1 LTLSVAAVVLWGLLA
16 LVATVNEIPSW
27 LLLALGGALF
37 AITIFLPDR
46 KRALAALLGAALAL
60 SGLSFWL
67 QSQINKPD
75 WLLDYA
81 SSKAKAVVVVEILNR
96 PKAISTDFGNN
107 PIYGVAVRLQEI
119 NDESVSG
126 RGYLIY
132 SEAKLVRGNVIEVEA
147 SFEEAG
153 RNARDAFLLKPK
165 GEITIVSEPLGQLA
179 FFNDLRANYVAL
191 LSGVTPDSKVLV
203 AGLAMGEIADLSQEL
218 EEQMRSVSL
227 THLVAVSGANCA
239 IVVGMVY
246 LICVRLRLGR
256 TGRTVVSLTSLVG
269 YVLLVG
275 PDPSVLRAA
284 VMTASVIVMVAL
296 GRRTWAL
303 NALAI
308 AAIILLIADPW
319 LAVEYGFGLSVLA
332 TSGILLLAPAMTE
345 KLATKMPLPLALGLS
360 VTMSAQLLCLPLLLQ
375 LQPGLPTYSVVA
387 NLLAGPMVAPVTVL
401 GILAVILTP
410 IAPWLVGPITW
421 LASLGTFLIESV
433 AIFFAELPIVYFPWV
448 TGLSATI
455 LSGLLI
461 LMVSAWLR
469 SNLPRLRQASV
480 AGLVIVAVSTLSVP
494 AASEILPGG
503 WPLRDWEVVACDVG
517 QGDALV
523 IKSLGRVAVVDVG
536 KDEEL
541 TDNCL
546 TELGVRTIDLLVL
559 THFDF
564 DHVGGLTGALGGRV
578 VSHAIVS
585 GFPDDRPATK
595 SSLEQLKEIRAQVI
609 VAEPTISGSLGEFGW
624 RVLAPTKTASEAK
637 DSNDASVTMVFRSSR
652 IDLVLLGDLGA
663 EGQERVSRS
672 VMQVL
677 GSSNKPLI
685 LKVSHHGSNDQ
696 SASFH
701 EQLKPDLAL
710 ISVGAENGYGHPGK
724 QALQILG
731 SVGAQVLRTDLLGAI
746 AISSAGGELQWS
758 ATGR

>member
-1 LTLSVAAVVLWGLLA
+1 MTLSVAAVVLWGLLA
-16 LVATVNEIPSW
+16 LVATVNEIPNW

-37 AITIFLPDR
+37 AITIFVPDR

-75 WLLDYA
+75 WLVDYA
-81 SSKAKAVVVVEILNR
+81 ASKAKAVVVVEVLNR

-132 SEAKLVRGNVIEVEA
+132 SEAKLVRGNVIEVKA

-203 AGLAMGEIADLSQEL
+203 AGLAMGEIADLSEEL

-256 TGRTVVSLTSLVG
+256 IGRTVVSLTSLVG

-360 VTMSAQLLCLPLLLQ
+360 VTISAQLLCLPLLLQ

-401 GILAVILTP
+401 GIVAVMLTP

-448 TGLSATI
+448 TGLSATL

-480 AGLVIVAVSTLSVP
+480 AGLVIVAVATLSVP

-523 IKSLGRVAVVDVG
+523 IKSLGRVAVIDVG
-536 KDEEL
+536 KDEESI
-541 TDNCL
+541 DNCL

-595 SSLEQLKEIRAQVI
+595 SSLDQLKEIGTQVI
-609 VAEPTISGSLGEFGW
+609 IAEPTISGSLGEFDW

-637 DSNDASVTMVFRSSR
+637 DSNDASVTMVFRSSKF
-652 IDLVLLGDLGA
+652 DLVLLGDLGA

-672 VMQVL
+672 LMQVL
-677 GSSNKPLI
+677 GSSVKPLI

-701 EQLKPDLAL
+701 QQLEPDLAL
-710 ISVGAENGYGHPGK
+710 ISVGSENGYGHPGK

>member
-1 LTLSVAAVVLWGLLA
+1 VVLWGLLA
-16 LVATVNEIPSW
+16 IVATVNEIPSW
-27 LLLALGGALF
+27 LLLALGGFLF
-37 AITIFLPDR
+37 ASTILLPDR
-46 KRALAALLGAALAL
+46 KRALAALLGAALVL

-75 WLLDYA
+75 WLVEY
-81 SSKAKAVVVVEILNR
+81 SSTNQKALVVVEVLNR

-107 PIYGVAVRLQEI
+107 PVFGVAVRLQEI
-119 NDESVSG
+119 NEESVSG

-132 SEAKLVRGNVIEVEA
+132 SEAKLVRGNTVEFEA
-147 SFEEAG
+147 GFEEAG

-165 GEITIVSEPLGQLA
+165 GDITIVSEPLGQLA
-179 FFNDLRANYVAL
+179 YFNDLRANYVAL

-203 AGLAMGEIADLSQEL
+203 AGLAMGEIADLSEEL

-256 TGRTVVSLTSLVG
+256 AGRTVVSLASLVG
-269 YVLLVG
+269 YVMLVG

-296 GRRTWAL
+296 GRRTWAM

-345 KLATKMPLPLALGLS
+345 KLATKMPMPLALGLS

-375 LQPGLPTYSVVA
+375 LQPGLPTYSVIA

-401 GILAVILTP
+401 GILAVVLTP
-410 IAPWLVGPITW
+410 ILPWLVGPITW
-421 LASLGTFLIESV
+421 LASLGTFLIEIV

-455 LSGLLI
+455 LSALLI

-480 AGLVIVAVSTLSVP
+480 AGLVVVAVATLSVP

-503 WPLRDWEVVACDVG
+503 WPLSDWEVVACDVG

-523 IKSLGRVAVVDVG
+523 IKSLGRVAVIDVG
-536 KDEEL
+536 KDEGL
-541 TDNCL
+541 IDSCL
-546 TELGVRTIDLLVL
+546 SELGVRTIDLLVL

-564 DHVGGLTGALGGRV
+564 DHVGGLTGALGGRS

-595 SSLEQLKEIRAQVI
+595 SSLAQLEEIGTQVI

-624 RVLAPTKTASEAK
+624 RVLAPTKTAAEAK
-637 DSNDASVTMVFRSSR
+637 DSNDASVTMVFRSSKL
-652 IDLVLLGDLGA
+652 DLVLLGDLGA
-663 EGQERVSRS
+663 EGQERVSKS
-672 VMQVL
+672 VIQTI

-701 EQLKPDLAL
+701 QKLKPDLAL
-710 ISVGAENGYGHPGK
+710 ISVGSENGYGHPGK

-731 SVGAQVLRTDLLGAI
+731 SAGAQVLRTDLLGAI
-746 AISSAGGELQWS
+746 AISSSSGELQWS

>member
-27 LLLALGGALF
+27 LLLVLGAILF
-37 AITIFLPDR
+37 ASTIALPDR
-46 KRALAALLGAALAL
+46 KRALAALLGAALVL

-67 QSQINKPD
+67 QSQSNKPD
-75 WLLDYA
+75 WLVQY
-81 SSKAKAVVVVEILNR
+81 SSTNAKAIVVAEVLNR
-96 PKAISTDFGNN
+96 PKAISTDYGNN
-107 PIYGVAVRLQEI
+107 PIFGVAVRLQEI
-119 NDESVSG
+119 NEESVSG

-132 SEAKLVRGNVIEVEA
+132 SEAKLVRGNIVEFDA
-147 SFEEAG
+147 GFEEAG

-165 GEITIVSEPLGQLA
+165 GDITIVSEPLGQLA

-203 AGLAMGEIADLSQEL
+203 AGLAMGEIADLSEEL

-256 TGRTVVSLTSLVG
+256 AGRTLVSLASLIG
-269 YVLLVG
+269 YVMLVG

-332 TSGILLLAPAMTE
+332 TSGILLLAPAMTQ
-345 KLATKMPLPLALGLS
+345 KLSAKMPMPLALGLS

-375 LQPGLPTYSVVA
+375 LQPGLPTYSVIA

-401 GILAVILTP
+401 GILAVVLTP
-410 IAPWLVGPITW
+410 VVPLLVGPITW
-421 LASLGTFLIESV
+421 LASLGTYLIEIV

-448 TGLSATI
+448 TGFSATVLSA
-455 LSGLLI
+455 LLI

-480 AGLVIVAVSTLSVP
+480 AGLVVVAVATLSVP

-503 WPLRDWEVVACDVG
+503 WPLENWEVVACDVG

-523 IKSLGRVAVVDVG
+523 IKSLGRVAVIDVG

-541 TDNCL
+541 IDICL
-546 TELGVRTIDLLVL
+546 SELGVRAIDLLVL

-564 DHVGGLTGALGGRV
+564 DHVGGLTGALGGRS

-595 SSLEQLKEIRAQVI
+595 SSLDQFEDIGTQVI
-609 VAEPTISGSLGEFGW
+609 IAEPSISGSLGEFGW
-624 RVLAPTKTASEAK
+624 RVLAPTKTASEAQ

-652 IDLVLLGDLGA
+652 LDLVLLGDLGA
-663 EGQERVSRS
+663 EGQDRVSKS
-672 VMQVL
+672 VMQVI
-677 GSSNKPLI
+677 GSSKNPLL

-701 EQLKPDLAL
+701 QQLKPDLAL
-710 ISVGAENGYGHPGK
+710 ISVGSENGYGHPGK
-724 QALQILG
+724 QALQLLD

-746 AISSAGGELQWS
+746 AISSSSGELQWS

>member
-1 LTLSVAAVVLWGLLA
+1 MTLSVAALVLWGLLA

-27 LLLALGGALF
+27 LILVLG
-37 AITIFLPDR
+37 AIVFIATIALPDR
-46 KRALAALLGAALAL
+46 RRALAALLGAALVL

-67 QSQINKPD
+67 QSEINKPD
-75 WLLDYA
+75 WLVQY
-81 SSKAKAVVVVEILNR
+81 SSSSAKALVVAEVLNR

-107 PIYGVAVRLQEI
+107 PIFGVAVSLQEI
-119 NDESVSG
+119 NGDSVSG

-132 SEAKLVRGNVIEVEA
+132 SEARLARGNVIEVEA

-165 GEITIVSEPLGQLA
+165 DAITILSEPLGQLA
-179 FFNDLRANYVAL
+179 FFNDLRADYVSL

-203 AGLAMGEIADLSQEL
+203 AGLAMGEIAALSEEL

-256 TGRTVVSLTSLVG
+256 TGRTIVSLSSLVG

-284 VMTASVIVMVAL
+284 VMTASVIVMVSL

-308 AAIILLIADPW
+308 ASIILLIADPW

-332 TSGILLLAPAMTE
+332 TSGILLLAPAMSE
-345 KLATKMPLPLALGLS
+345 KLSTRMPMPLALGLS

-375 LQPGLPTYSVVA
+375 LQPGLPTYSIIA

-401 GILAVILTP
+401 GILAVVLTP
-410 IAPWLVGPITW
+410 ITPWLVGPISW
-421 LASLGTFLIESV
+421 LASLGTFLIEIV

-448 TGLSATI
+448 TGLSATA
-455 LSGLLI
+455 LSALLI

-469 SNLPRLRQASV
+469 SKLPRLRQASV
-480 AGLVIVAVSTLSVP
+480 AGLVVVAVATLSVP

-503 WPLRDWEVVACDVG
+503 WPLQDWEVVSCDVG
-517 QGDALV
+517 QGDAIV
-523 IKSLGRVAVVDVG
+523 IKSLGRVAVIDVG
-536 KDEEL
+536 KDENL
-541 TDNCL
+541 IDSCL
-546 TELGVRTIDLLVL
+546 SELGVGAIDLLVL

-564 DHVGGLTGALGGRV
+564 DHVGGLTGALGGRS

-595 SSLEQLKEIRAQVI
+595 SSLDQLEEIGVKVI
-609 VAEPTISGSLGEFGW
+609 IADPTISGSLGEFGW

-652 IDLVLLGDLGA
+652 MDLVLLGDLGA
-663 EGQERVSRS
+663 DGQDRVARA
-672 VMQVL
+672 VMQVV
-677 GSSNKPLI
+677 GNSNNPLI

-696 SASFH
+696 SKSFH
-701 EQLKPDLAL
+701 QELMPDLAL
-710 ISVGAENGYGHPGK
+710 ISVGNENGYGHPGK

>member
-1 LTLSVAAVVLWGLLA
+1 MTLSVAALVLWGLLA
-16 LVATVNEIPSW
+16 LVATVYEIPSW
-27 LLLALGGALF
+27 LLLVLGGFLF
-37 AITIFLPDR
+37 ASTIVLPDR
-46 KRALAALLGAALAL
+46 RRALAALLGAALVL

-75 WLLDYA
+75 WLVQY
-81 SSKAKAVVVVEILNR
+81 SSTNTKALVVAEVLNR
-96 PKAISTDFGNN
+96 PKTISTDFGNN
-107 PIYGVAVRLQEI
+107 PIFGVSVSLQEI
-119 NDESVSG
+119 DEESVSG

-132 SEAKLVRGNVIEVEA
+132 SKAKLVRGNLIELEA

-165 GEITIVSEPLGQLA
+165 SEIKILSEPLGQMA
-179 FFNDLRANYVAL
+179 FFNNLRANYVSL

-203 AGLAMGEIADLSQEL
+203 AGLAMGEIADLSEEL

-246 LICVRLRLGR
+246 LICVRIRLGR
-256 TGRTVVSLTSLVG
+256 TGRTVVSLASLVG
-269 YVLLVG
+269 YVMLVG

-332 TSGILLLAPAMTE
+332 TSGILLLAPAMTD
-345 KLATKMPLPLALGLS
+345 KLSGKMPMPLALGLS

-375 LQPGLPTYSVVA
+375 LQPGLPTYSVIA

-401 GILAVILTP
+401 GIFAVVLTP
-410 IAPWLVGPITW
+410 ILPWLVGPISW
-421 LASLGTFLIESV
+421 LASLGTFVIEIV

-448 TGLSATI
+448 TGFSATV

-480 AGLVIVAVSTLSVP
+480 AGLVVVAVATLSVP

-503 WPLRDWEVVACDVG
+503 WPLEDWEIVACDVG

-536 KDEEL
+536 KDEEKIETCL
-541 TDNCL
+541 TD
-546 TELGVRTIDLLVL
+546 LGVRTIDLLVL

-564 DHVGGLTGALGGRV
+564 DHVGGLTGALRGRS

-595 SSLEQLKEIRAQVI
+595 SSLDQLEQIGAEVI
-609 VAEPTISGSLGEFGW
+609 IAEPTISGSLGEFGW

-637 DSNDASVTMVFRSSR
+637 DSNDASVTMVFLSPRFN
-652 IDLVLLGDLGA
+652 LVLLGDLGA
-663 EGQERVSRS
+663 EGQDRVSNS
-672 VMQVL
+672 VIQVIE
-677 GSSNKPLI
+677 GSEKPLL

-696 SASFH
+696 SARFH
-701 EQLKPDLAL
+701 QQLNPDLAL
-710 ISVGAENGYGHPGK
+710 ISVGSENGYGHPGK
-724 QALQILG
+724 QALEILG
-731 SVGAQVLRTDLLGAI
+731 SVGSQVLRTDLLGAI
-746 AISSAGGELQWS
+746 AVSSFGGELRWS

>member
-1 LTLSVAAVVLWGLLA
+1 VVLWVLLA
-16 LVATVNEIPSW
+16 LVSTVNEIPSW
-27 LLLALGGALF
+27 LLLVLGGALF
-37 AITIFLPDR
+37 AGTIVLPDR
-46 KRALAALLGAALAL
+46 RRALAALLGAALVL

-75 WLLDYA
+75 WLVEY
-81 SSKAKAVVVVEILNR
+81 SSTNAKSLVVVEVLNR

-107 PIYGVAVRLQEI
+107 PIFGVAVRLQEI
-119 NDESVSG
+119 NQESVSG

-132 SEAKLVRGNVIEVEA
+132 SEAKLVRGNIVEFDA
-147 SFEEAG
+147 GFEEAG
-153 RNARDAFLLKPK
+153 RNARDAFLLKPT
-165 GEITIVSEPLGQLA
+165 GEITILSEPLGQLA

-203 AGLAMGEIADLSQEL
+203 AGLAMGEIADLSEEL

-246 LICVRLRLGR
+246 LVCVRLRLGR
-256 TGRTVVSLTSLVG
+256 TARTVVSLASLIG
-269 YVLLVG
+269 YVMLVG

-345 KLATKMPLPLALGLS
+345 KLARKMPMPLALGLS

-375 LQPGLPTYSVVA
+375 LQPGLPTYSVIA

-401 GILAVILTP
+401 GILAVVLTP
-410 IAPWLVGPITW
+410 MAPWLVGPITW
-421 LASLGTFLIESV
+421 LASIGTFLIEIV
-433 AIFFAELPIVYFPWV
+433 AIYFAELPIVYFPWV
-448 TGLSATI
+448 TGLSATL

-480 AGLVIVAVSTLSVP
+480 AGLVVVAVATLSVP

-503 WPLRDWEVVACDVG
+503 WPLTNWEVVACDVG

-523 IKSLGRVAVVDVG
+523 IRSLGRVAVIDVG
-536 KDEEL
+536 KDEDL
-541 TDNCL
+541 IDSCL
-546 TELGVRTIDLLVL
+546 TELDVRAIDLLVL

-564 DHVGGLTGALGGRV
+564 DHVGGLAGALGGRL
-578 VSHAIVS
+578 VSHAIIS
-585 GFPDDRPATK
+585 GFPDERPATK
-595 SSLEQLKEIRAQVI
+595 SSLDQLRDVGAQVI
-609 VAEPTISGSLGEFGW
+609 IAEPTISGSLGEFDW
-624 RVLAPTKTASEAK
+624 RVLAPTKIASEAK
-637 DSNDASVTMVFRSSR
+637 DSNDASVTMVFRSSKL
-652 IDLVLLGDLGA
+652 DLVLLGDLGA
-663 EGQERVSRS
+663 DGQERVARS
-672 VMQVL
+672 VMQII
-677 GSSNKPLI
+677 GSSSNPLV

-701 EQLKPDLAL
+701 QKLEPDLAL
-710 ISVGAENGYGHPGK
+710 ISVGSENGYGHPGK

-746 AISSAGGELQWS
+746 AVSTTGGKLQWS

>member
-1 LTLSVAAVVLWGLLA
+1 
-16 LVATVNEIPSW
+16 
-27 LLLALGGALF
+27 
-37 AITIFLPDR
+37 
-46 KRALAALLGAALAL
+46 
-60 SGLSFWL
+60 
-67 QSQINKPD
+67 
-75 WLLDYA
+75 
-81 SSKAKAVVVVEILNR
+81 
-96 PKAISTDFGNN
+96 
-107 PIYGVAVRLQEI
+107 
-119 NDESVSG
+119 
-126 RGYLIY
+126 
-132 SEAKLVRGNVIEVEA
+132 
-147 SFEEAG
+147 
-153 RNARDAFLLKPK
+153 
-165 GEITIVSEPLGQLA
+165 
-179 FFNDLRANYVAL
+179 
-191 LSGVTPDSKVLV
+191 
-203 AGLAMGEIADLSQEL
+203 
-218 EEQMRSVSL
+218 
-227 THLVAVSGANCA
+227 
-239 IVVGMVY
+239 
-246 LICVRLRLGR
+246 
-256 TGRTVVSLTSLVG
+256 
-269 YVLLVG
+269 
-275 PDPSVLRAA
+275 
-284 VMTASVIVMVAL
+284 
-296 GRRTWAL
+296 
-303 NALAI
+303 
-308 AAIILLIADPW
+308 
-319 LAVEYGFGLSVLA
+319 
-332 TSGILLLAPAMTE
+332 
-345 KLATKMPLPLALGLS
+345 
-360 VTMSAQLLCLPLLLQ
+360 
-375 LQPGLPTYSVVA
+375 
-387 NLLAGPMVAPVTVL
+387 MVAPVTVL
-401 GILAVILTP
+401 GILAVTLTP

-421 LASLGTFLIESV
+421 LASLGTFLIEIV
-433 AIFFAELPIVYFPWV
+433 AIFFAGLPIVYFPWV
-448 TGLSATI
+448 TGLSATL

-480 AGLVIVAVSTLSVP
+480 AGLVIVAVATLSVP

-503 WPLRDWEVVACDVG
+503 WPLSDWEVVACDVG

-541 TDNCL
+541 IDNCL

-595 SSLEQLKEIRAQVI
+595 SSLDQLKEIGTQVI
-609 VAEPTISGSLGEFGW
+609 IAEPTISGSLGEFGW

-731 SVGAQVLRTDLLGAI
+731 SVGTQVLRTDLLGAI

>member
-1 LTLSVAAVVLWGLLA
+1 M
-16 LVATVNEIPSW
+16 
-27 LLLALGGALF
+27 GGFLF
-37 AITIFLPDR
+37 ASTIALPDR
-46 KRALAALLGAALAL
+46 KRALASLLGAALVL

-75 WLLDYA
+75 WLVEY
-81 SSKAKAVVVVEILNR
+81 SSSNAKALVVAEVLNR

-107 PIYGVAVRLQEI
+107 PIFGVAVRLQEI
-119 NDESVSG
+119 NEESVSG

-132 SEAKLVRGNVIEVEA
+132 SEAKLVRGNIVEFDA
-147 SFEEAG
+147 GFEEAG

-165 GEITIVSEPLGQLA
+165 GDITIVSEPLGQLA

-203 AGLAMGEIADLSQEL
+203 AGLAMGEIADLSEEL

-256 TGRTVVSLTSLVG
+256 TGRTVVSLASLVG
-269 YVLLVG
+269 YVMLVG

-332 TSGILLLAPAMTE
+332 TSGILLLAPAMTQ
-345 KLATKMPLPLALGLS
+345 KLSAKMPMPLALGLS

-401 GILAVILTP
+401 GILAVVLTP
-410 IAPWLVGPITW
+410 ILPWLVGPITW
-421 LASLGTFLIESV
+421 LASLGTFLIEIV

-448 TGLSATI
+448 TGLSATL

-480 AGLVIVAVSTLSVP
+480 AGLVVVAVATLSIP

-503 WPLRDWEVVACDVG
+503 WPLEDWEVVACDVG

-523 IKSLGRVAVVDVG
+523 IKSLGRVAVIDVG
-536 KDEEL
+536 KDEVL
-541 TDNCL
+541 IDSCL
-546 TELGVRTIDLLVL
+546 SELGVRTIDLLVL

-564 DHVGGLTGALGGRV
+564 DHVGGLSGALGGRS

-585 GFPDDRPATK
+585 GFPDDRPATQ
-595 SSLEQLKEIRAQVI
+595 SSLDQLEEIGTQVI
-609 VAEPTISGSLGEFGW
+609 IAEPTVSGSLGDYGW
-624 RVLAPTKTASEAK
+624 RVVAPTKTASEAK
-637 DSNDASVTMVFRSSR
+637 DSNDASVTMVFRSSKL
-652 IDLVLLGDLGA
+652 DLVLLGDLGA
-663 EGQERVSRS
+663 EGQDRVSKS
-672 VMQVL
+672 VMQVIE
-677 GSSNKPLI
+677 GSANPLI

-696 SASFH
+696 SISFH

-710 ISVGAENGYGHPGK
+710 ISVGSENGYGHPGK
-724 QALQILG
+724 QTLQILG
-731 SVGAQVLRTDLLGAI
+731 SVGAQVLRTDLLGDI
-746 AISSAGGELQWS
+746 AISSSSGELQWS

>member
-1 LTLSVAAVVLWGLLA
+1 MTLSVSAVVLWGLLA
-16 LVATVNEIPSW
+16 LVATVDEIPSW
-27 LLLALGGALF
+27 LLLGLGGVLF
-37 AITIFLPDR
+37 VSTIFLPDR

-75 WLLDYA
+75 WLVEYSA
-81 SSKAKAVVVVEILNR
+81 SNAKAAVVVEVLNR
-96 PKAISTDFGNN
+96 PKAISTNFGNN

-119 NDESVSG
+119 DDESVSG

-132 SEAKLVRGNVIEVEA
+132 SEAKLVRGNVIEFEA

-165 GEITIVSEPLGQLA
+165 NEITIISEPSGQLA

-203 AGLAMGEIADLSQEL
+203 AGLAMGEIADLSEEL

-256 TGRTVVSLTSLVG
+256 IGRAVISLTSLVG

-303 NALAI
+303 NALAV

-375 LQPGLPTYSVVA
+375 LQSGLPTYSVVA

-401 GILAVILTP
+401 GILALILTP

-455 LSGLLI
+455 LSVLLI

-480 AGLVIVAVSTLSVP
+480 AGLVIVAVATLSVP

-536 KDEEL
+536 KDKEL
-541 TDNCL
+541 IDNCL

-595 SSLEQLKEIRAQVI
+595 SSLDQLNEIGTQVMT
-609 VAEPTISGSLGEFGW
+609 AEPTISGSLGEFGW

-637 DSNDASVTMVFRSSR
+637 DSNDASVTMIFRSRR

-672 VMQVL
+672 LMQVI
-677 GSSNKPLI
+677 GSSNSPLI
-685 LKVSHHGSNDQ
+685 LKMSHHGSNDQ

-701 EQLKPDLAL
+701 QQLEPDLAL
-710 ISVGAENGYGHPGK
+710 ISVGSENGYGHPGK

-746 AISSAGGELQWS
+746 AISSASGELQWS